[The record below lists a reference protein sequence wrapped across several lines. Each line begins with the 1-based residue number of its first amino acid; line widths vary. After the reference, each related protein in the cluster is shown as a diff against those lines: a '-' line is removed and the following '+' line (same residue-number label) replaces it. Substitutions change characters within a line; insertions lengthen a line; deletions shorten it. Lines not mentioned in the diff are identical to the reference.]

1 MTEERGQGA
10 FRDGS
15 AGGLSVKAHPSS
27 VICHPSSV
35 LRERSERLPVN
46 LYFTAQGRTALRYWR
61 ADGSVAERQVSSP
74 AALLCQEADPEAVV
88 SPRVL
93 ESAEAVLFAAFR
105 ELPLCPQG
113 AWALAGEGF
122 SPLYREAFA
131 ALLRMLRRAPS
142 ERWCRRGE
150 PGWFLQFGLREA
162 DGSYTMGAFVLPCGK
177 PAVLTFRAA
186 DLIEALPGAQPFAT
200 MDVLSAADGLAE
212 QRNEAVGWDARIRLP
227 IADRGAA
234 LVRLFPRS

>member
-1 MTEERGQGA
+1 MTEDRGQGA
-10 FRDGS
+10 FRDGP
-15 AGGLSVKAHPSS
+15 AGVP
-27 VICHPSSV
+27 SV
-35 LRERSERLPVN
+35 LHERSERLPVN
-46 LYFTAQGRTALRYWR
+46 LYFTAEGRTALRYWR
-61 ADGSVAERQVSSP
+61 ADGSVVERQVSSP

-113 AWALAGEGF
+113 AWALAGEGGF
-122 SPLYREAFA
+122 SPLYRKVFA
-131 ALLRMLRRAPS
+131 ALLRMVRLAPS

-150 PGWFLQFGLREA
+150 PGWFLQFGLREV

-212 QRNEAVGWDARIRLP
+212 QRDEAVGWDARIRLP

-234 LVRLFPRS
+234 LVRLLPRS